1 MKNKVI
7 NAATCDVRE
16 AAEESFAGFDS
27 VTINAATLI
36 TGARA
41 KELMNK
47 YPVTLNVATVIEVP
61 EDQDITV
68 KSINGKG
75 EIGPDADGTGV
86 FLMVNG
92 KLTIADG
99 SLEAVK
105 SYYRI
110 MVNGKILMPKS
121 YQGQFSNITA
131 NGATEYYPDGAFIL
145 RGDTE
150 VDDLFVMRAAN
161 TLYYCSGTLFF
172 LDTALN
178 TENLLEKGLRFTGR
192 NIVVAESLLTKLV
205 SQFDEEAEIIR
216 VPDGTKH
223 IDDDLELKP
232 KTIKRYG
239 TKLFV
244 SGDVSIQDAE
254 ALSALEYLYADGD
267 VSIRKDLE
275 DAFEEIESVYDELKV
290 IDPDMGYIS
299 DRPMLKVGPS
309 VLKKYPA
316 GVRIEDC
323 AKVTLSED
331 LSPEDIM
338 EKLHIS
344 DCALVVC
351 SKEQEEAVNM
361 IAEDVAMVK
370 FSGQGEEETE
380 DEKAMVGG
388 ILGGFFGKLK
398 DTQVINAAEYK
409 M

>member
-16 AAEESFAGFDS
+16 ATEDSFAGFDNI
-27 VTINAATLI
+27 TINAATLI
-36 TGARA
+36 TGAHA

-61 EDQDITV
+61 EGQDIIV

-75 EIGPDADGTGV
+75 EIGPDSDGTGV
-86 FLMVNG
+86 FLMING

-99 SLEAVK
+99 SLDAVK

-121 YQGQFSNITA
+121 YQGQLSNITA
-131 NGATEYYPDGAFIL
+131 NGKTEYYPDGAFIL
-145 RGDTE
+145 KGNTE
-150 VDDLFVMRAAN
+150 IDELFIMRAAN
-161 TLYYCSGTLFF
+161 TLYYCPGDLFF
-172 LDTALN
+172 LDTALD
-178 TENLLEKGLRFTGR
+178 TEKLLGKGLRFAGR
-192 NIVVAESLLTKLV
+192 KIVVAESLLAKLV
-205 SQFDEEAEIIR
+205 SQFDEEAEIVR

-232 KTIKRYG
+232 KTIRRYG

-244 SGDVSIQDAE
+244 SGNVSIQDAE
-254 ALSALEYLYADGD
+254 ALSALEYLYAEGD
-267 VSIRKDLE
+267 VSVVKELE
-275 DAFEEIESVYDELKV
+275 EAFEEIESVFDELKV
-290 IDPDMGYIS
+290 IDPDMGYLS
-299 DRPMLKVGPS
+299 DRPMLKVGPA

-316 GVRIEDC
+316 GVRIDDC
-323 AKVTLSED
+323 AKVTISED

-338 EKLHIS
+338 EKLRIS
-344 DCALVVC
+344 GCALVVC

-361 IAEDVAMVK
+361 IAKDVAMINV
-370 FSGQGEEETE
+370 SEQDQGDETE
-380 DEKAMVGG
+380 ECMVGG
-388 ILGGFFGKLK
+388 ILGGILGKLK